1 MANGEHT
8 KKMTRK
14 DKTYG
19 GVWNCYLMPFFFK
32 SKRWNWC
39 NIIWNLWKI
48 NPNPKFFCIWF
59 MKYHGHIYKT
69 HYKSIIYKKQ
79 KKIDYHKKVVCK
91 IMLGFVKN
99 NEMLKVVMKVCKE
112 AKVKR
117 KVLWS
122 DMPKKKSIYL

>member
-1 MANGEHT
+1 
-8 KKMTRK
+8 
-14 DKTYG
+14 
-19 GVWNCYLMPFFFK
+19 
-32 SKRWNWC
+32 
-39 NIIWNLWKI
+39 
-48 NPNPKFFCIWF
+48 

-79 KKIDYHKKVVCK
+79 KKKDYHKKVVCK

-117 KVLWS
+117 KVL
-122 DMPKKKSIYL
+122 